1 MILRREFIAALGGA
15 AVWSV
20 AVQAQRPTMPVVGFV
35 HLRPSN
41 MSAQIVAAFD
51 RGLRETGYVDGVNV
65 TVEYHFADGRNEDVP
80 VLLGT
85 LIRRPVS
92 VIVAGPRVDVMA
104 KAATDI
110 IPIVFLNGSDP
121 VRTGLVASLNRPGGN
136 ATGVSTITS
145 DLETKR
151 LGLIHDLLPQARTIG
166 VLVDSNAQEVE
177 ERLQALTAAG
187 RAVGLTT
194 RITRPASE
202 HDFDTAFAALAR
214 ERVEAMFV
222 MGSAAFIGSAARLTA
237 LAARHGIP
245 AVYELREYAEAGG
258 LMSYGPSNVDL
269 WHQVGRYT
277 GRILKGERPADLPVE
292 LPTRFELIINLKTAR
307 ALRLEIPPLLLA
319 LADEVI
325 E

>member
-1 MILRREFIAALGGA
+1 MRRREFITVVGGA
-15 AVWSV
+15 AAWPL
-20 AVQAQRPTMPVVGFV
+20 AARGQQRSLPVVGFV
-35 HLRPSN
+35 HLRPSS
-41 MSAQIVAAFD
+41 MSAQIVAAFN
-51 RGLRETGYVDGVNV
+51 RGLRETGYVDGENV
-65 TVEYHFADGRNEDVP
+65 AVEYRFEDGRNEDVP

-104 KAATDI
+104 KAATDS

-177 ERLQALTAAG
+177 ERLQTLTAAG

-194 RITRPASE
+194 RIVRPASE

-214 ERVEAMFV
+214 DRVDATFV
-222 MGSAAFIGSAARLTA
+222 MGSAVFIGSAPRLTA

-245 AVYELREYAEAGG
+245 AIYELREYAEAGG

-277 GRILKGERPADLPVE
+277 GRASTANGRPIY
-292 LPTRFELIINLKTAR
+292 RCSCRRGSNLSST
-307 ALRLEIPPLLLA
+307 
-319 LADEVI
+319 
-325 E
+325 